1 MAKIEI
7 KEQVKTFYNKLTTL
21 QKVIIASSVG
31 LALALSIFLI
41 ASTGTP
47 EEKAV
52 LYKSLEQEDAA
63 KIVENLKEK
72 NIPYEITNNGTTILV
87 DKDKVYDTRLTLA
100 AEGLPESGT
109 VGYEIFDKTNLGMSE
124 FVQKL
129 NYRRALE
136 GELARTISSL
146 DEVKKARVHLV
157 IPEKQLFEKDKKDP
171 TASVSL
177 WLNSGRSISKVSI
190 EGIQNLVASSVEG
203 MLTDHVTVVDQRGK
217 IISPPPLDESSIAG
231 LTNMQHQ
238 QQIEAESHLS
248 GKVQSLLDGVLGPNN
263 SEVRVNVELDFTK
276 IEKTITDFD
285 PERQV
290 TRSEQ
295 TITEISESTDSLSY
309 PAVSMARDKQNVI
322 SNYEISKTESRIV
335 EEVGNVRRLS
345 VAAMVNDVVKV
356 VTNENGE
363 KTIEYV
369 PRTEEEMKKLEET
382 IKNAV
387 GYDPGRNDQITVLNV
402 PFDMT
407 HLEEELRYDIR
418 PIWWQDPENI
428 KLFFLILAM
437 LITIFILYRVLQS
450 KQIRERFRIALGL
463 PAHIEID
470 EDELDEEEE
479 EELEELEFDEDDLML
494 LPAELPD
501 QLLLEGE
508 RMDREDGMPIEGEDE
523 GLDQDALA
531 RRAKAG
537 LEDDGGDMTEDQLM
551 SLEIKNKVQDFI
563 EDQPQEAAR
572 LVRVLIQQDYQD
584 MGMF

>member
-1 MAKIEI
+1 MAKFEI
-7 KEQVKTFYNKLTTL
+7 KEQVQTFYNKLTTI
-21 QKVIIASSVG
+21 QKVIISGSVG

-41 ASTGTP
+41 TSSGEP
-47 EEKAV
+47 VEKVV
-52 LYKSLEQEDAA
+52 LFRSLEEQDAA
-63 KIVENLKEK
+63 RIVDNLKEK
-72 NIPYEITNNGTTILV
+72 NIPYELKDNGGTILV
-87 DKDKVYDTRLTLA
+87 DENIVYDTRLSLA
-100 AEGLPESGT
+100 SEGLPESGM
-109 VGYEIFDKTNLGMSE
+109 VGYEIFDRTNLGMSE

-157 IPEKQLFEKDKKDP
+157 IPEKELFEKDQKQP

-177 WLNSGRSISKVSI
+177 WLKSGRSISKVSI
-190 EGIQNLVASSVEG
+190 IGVQNLIASSVEG

-217 IISPPPLDESSIAG
+217 IISPPPLDESSVAG
-231 LTNMQHQ
+231 LTNMQHEQ
-238 QQIEAESHLS
+238 QKETETHLS
-248 GKVQSLLDGVLGPNN
+248 NKVQSLLNGVLGPGN
-263 SEVRVNVELDFTK
+263 SEVRVNVELDFTQ

-290 TRSEQ
+290 ARSEQ
-295 TITEISESTDSLSY
+295 TITEVSESSDSLSY
-309 PAVSMARDKQNVI
+309 PAVNMARDKQNVI
-322 SNYEISKTESRIV
+322 SNYEISKTESKIV
-335 EEVGNVRRLS
+335 EEVGNIRRLS

-363 KTIEYV
+363 KAIEYA
-369 PRTEEEMKKLEET
+369 PRTDEEMKKLEES

-387 GYDPGRNDQITVLNV
+387 GYDPSRNDQITVLNV
-402 PFDMT
+402 AFDMT
-407 HLEEELRYDIR
+407 HLEEELKYDMK

-437 LITIFILYRVLQS
+437 LVTIFILYRLLQS
-450 KQIRERFRIALGL
+450 KQIRDRFRIALGL
-463 PAHIEID
+463 PEHVEID
-470 EDELDEEEE
+470 EDELEEEEE

-508 RMDREDGMPIEGEDE
+508 RMDRDEDMSIGEDE
-523 GLDQDALA
+523 DELDRDALA
-531 RRAKAG
+531 RKARAG
-537 LEDDGGDMTEDQLM
+537 LEDDSGEMTEDQLM

-563 EDQPQEAAR
+563 DDQPQEAAR
-572 LVRVLIQQDYQD
+572 LVRVLIQQDSQD
-584 MGMF
+584 SSFF

>member
-1 MAKIEI
+1 
-7 KEQVKTFYNKLTTL
+7 
-21 QKVIIASSVG
+21 
-31 LALALSIFLI
+31 
-41 ASTGTP
+41 
-47 EEKAV
+47 
-52 LYKSLEQEDAA
+52 
-63 KIVENLKEK
+63 
-72 NIPYEITNNGTTILV
+72 
-87 DKDKVYDTRLTLA
+87 
-100 AEGLPESGT
+100 
-109 VGYEIFDKTNLGMSE
+109 MSE

>member
-1 MAKIEI
+1 MAKLNITD
-7 KEQVKTFYNKLTTL
+7 QVKTFYNKLSTL
-21 QKVIIASSVG
+21 QKIIIGSSVG

-47 EEKAV
+47 EEKTV
-52 LYKSLEQEDAA
+52 LFRSLDEAEAG
-63 KIVENLKEK
+63 KIIENLKEK
-72 NIPYEITNNGTTILV
+72 NIPYELTNNGTTILV
-87 DKDKVYDTRLTLA
+87 DKDIVYDTRINLA
-100 AEGLPESGT
+100 SEGLPESGI

-157 IPEKQLFEKDKKDP
+157 TPEKELFEKDQKEP
-171 TASVSL
+171 TASVSI
-177 WLNSGRSISKVSI
+177 WLKSGRSISKVSI

-203 MLTDHVTVVDQRGK
+203 MITDHVTVVDQRGK

-231 LTNMQHQ
+231 LTNMQHE
-238 QQIEAESHLS
+238 QQIDAERHLS
-248 GKVQSLLDGVLGPNN
+248 NKVQTLLNGVLGPGNA
-263 SEVRVNVELDFTK
+263 EVQVNVELDFTK
-276 IEKTITDFD
+276 IEKTITDYD

-290 TRSEQ
+290 IRSEQ
-295 TITEISESTDSLSY
+295 TLTDISESTDSLSY
-309 PAVSMARDKQNVI
+309 PAVNMARDKQNVI
-322 SNYEISKTESRIV
+322 SNYEISMTESKII

-345 VAAMVNDVVKV
+345 VAAMVNDIVKV

-369 PRTEEEMKKLEET
+369 PRSEEEMKKLEET

-387 GYDPGRNDQITVLNV
+387 GYDPSRNDQITVLNV

-407 HLEEELRYDIR
+407 NLEEEIRYETK
-418 PIWWQDPENI
+418 PLWWQDPEYI

-437 LITIFILYRVLQS
+437 LVTIFILYRVLQS

-463 PAHIEID
+463 PEHIEID
-470 EDELDEEEE
+470 DDDLADEEE

-508 RMDREDGMPIEGEDE
+508 RMDREDGLSLGIDE
-523 GLDQDALA
+523 ESLDQDTLA
-531 RRAKAG
+531 RRAKADF
-537 LEDDGGDMTEDQLM
+537 EEEAGDMTEDQLM

-563 EDQPQEAAR
+563 DDQPQEAAR
-572 LVRVLIQQDYQD
+572 LVRVMLQQDYQD
-584 MGMF
+584 MGLL

>member
-1 MAKIEI
+1 MAKLNIQ
-7 KEQVKTFYNKLTTL
+7 EQVKTFYNKLTTL
-21 QKVIIASSVG
+21 QKVIIGSSVG

-41 ASTGTP
+41 TSTSTP
-47 EEKAV
+47 EEKTV
-52 LYKSLEQEDAA
+52 LFRELDPTEAS

-72 NIPYEITNNGTTILV
+72 NIPYELTDNGSTILV
-87 DKDKVYDTRLTLA
+87 DKGIVYDTRLSLA
-100 AEGLPESGT
+100 SEGLPESGM

-146 DEVKKARVHLV
+146 DEVQKARVHLV
-157 IPEKQLFEKDKKDP
+157 IPEKELFEKDQKVP

-177 WLNSGRSISKVSI
+177 WLKSGQSIGKVSI
-190 EGIQNLVASSVEG
+190 VGIQNLIASSVEG

-217 IISPPPLDESSIAG
+217 IISPPPLDETSLAG
-231 LTNMQHQ
+231 LTNMQHEQ
-238 QQIEAESHLS
+238 QKDAERHLS
-248 GKVQSLLDGVLGPNN
+248 NKVQSLLDGVLGPGNA
-263 SEVRVNVELDFTK
+263 EVRVNVELDFTK
-276 IEKTITDFD
+276 VEKTITDFD

-290 TRSEQ
+290 ARSEQ
-295 TITEISESTDSLSY
+295 TSTDVSNSTDSLSY
-309 PAVSMARDKQNVI
+309 PAVSMARDHQNVI
-322 SNYEISKTESRIV
+322 TNYEISKTESRIV

-356 VTNENGE
+356 VTNDNGE
-363 KTIEYV
+363 RTIEYV

-387 GYDPGRNDQITVLNV
+387 GYDPARNDQITVLNV

-407 HLEEELRYDIR
+407 HLEEELRYDIK

-437 LITIFILYRVLQS
+437 LVTIFILYRVLQS

-463 PAHIEID
+463 PEHVEID
-470 EDELDEEEE
+470 EDELEEEEE

-508 RMDREDGMPIEGEDE
+508 RMDREEGGPFEGDEE

-537 LEDDGGDMTEDQLM
+537 LDDEGGEMTEDQLM

-563 EDQPQEAAR
+563 DDQPQEAAR

-584 MGMF
+584 MGYF

>member
-1 MAKIEI
+1 MAKFDI
-7 KEQVKTFYNKLTTL
+7 KEQVKTFYDKLTTW
-21 QKVIIASSVG
+21 QKVIIASGVG
-31 LALALSIFLI
+31 LALAVGIFLM
-41 ASTGTP
+41 ATSSTP

-52 LYKSLEQEDAA
+52 LFRSLEEEDAS
-63 KIVENLKEK
+63 KIVEVLRER
-72 NIPYEITNNGTTILV
+72 NIEYELQNQGKTILV
-87 DKDKVYDTRLTLA
+87 DKEQVYDTRLTLA
-100 AEGLPESGT
+100 SEGLPESSI

-157 IPEKQLFEKDKKDP
+157 IPEKALFEKDQEEP

-177 WLNSGRSISKVSI
+177 WLKSGQSISKVSI

-203 MLTDHVTVVDQRGK
+203 MLTDNVTVVDHRGK
-217 IISPPPLDESSIAG
+217 IISPPPLDESTIAG
-231 LTNMQHQ
+231 LTSMQHAQ
-238 QQIEAESHLS
+238 QLEAEKHLTS
-248 GKVQSLLDGVLGPNN
+248 KVQTLLDGVLGPGN

-290 TRSEQ
+290 ARSEQ

-309 PAVSMARDKQNVI
+309 PTVSMARDKQNVI
-322 SNYEISKTESRIV
+322 TNYEISKTESKIV
-335 EEVGNVRRLS
+335 EEVGQIKRLS
-345 VAAMVNDVVKV
+345 VAAMVNDQVNV
-356 VTNENGE
+356 VTNEEG
-363 KTIEYV
+363 KKVIETT
-369 PRTEEEMKKLEET
+369 PRADEELEKLEET

-387 GYDPGRNDQITVLNV
+387 GYDPSRNDRITVLNV

-407 HLEEELRYDIR
+407 YLEEELRFQTE
-418 PIWWQDPENI
+418 PVWWKDPENI

-437 LITIFILYRVLQS
+437 LITIFVLYRLLQS

-463 PAHIEID
+463 PEHVEVD
-470 EDELDEEEE
+470 EEELEEEE

-508 RMDREDGMPIEGEDE
+508 KMDRDEVMPEGEEEE
-523 GLDQDALA
+523 GLDSDALA
-531 RRAKAG
+531 SRAKAG
-537 LEDDGGDMTEDQLM
+537 LEEEAEMTEDELM

-572 LVRVLIQQDYQD
+572 LVRIMLQQDYQD
-584 MGMF
+584 MGFF